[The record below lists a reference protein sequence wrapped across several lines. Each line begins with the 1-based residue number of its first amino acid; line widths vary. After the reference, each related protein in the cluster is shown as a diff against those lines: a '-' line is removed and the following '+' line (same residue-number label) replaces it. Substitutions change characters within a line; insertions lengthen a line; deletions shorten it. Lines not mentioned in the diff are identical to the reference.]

1 MEKQTIGGF
10 LATLRKAN
18 GYTQQEVAEKIG
30 VSNKTL
36 SSWETDK
43 TCPDL
48 TLIPVLAD
56 LYGVTSDEILR
67 AGRRRSETAEKEQN
81 AEDRAAVNEK
91 NIRAVLKKQSRTF
104 KNRNYVLRGVSVAV
118 WILLA
123 AAILFRLYVSMAA
136 AIVFAVLFGA
146 GMVTLIILLHIF
158 SDSVLGFVSDGG
170 ENGEKAEDVA
180 AYKSNVYKERYK
192 TIAAFSFP
200 LCLFPVGLMLVCCVA
215 CIAGGWDSISAM
227 LALLAALGLWIAAIA
242 SFLVYRAYR
251 NRIEKYLLSE
261 REKNSFSFNG
271 KLLKKC
277 MLSGACA
284 SGILTVLFILVSAFP
299 SLFIWRDTLYAAGKE
314 DFKRHV
320 QTVELPTG
328 YSYPSDMPQGE
339 YYFDIADAV
348 KELRENGEKREIGL
362 GNGFFLNGTAAE
374 SHSQD
379 GFMTY
384 EALSLSW
391 KDEND
396 SQVEMYYYIIQN
408 IVYSEKAD
416 AFLLRYGDYN
426 PSDLYVEEKKDVYT
440 VGTQTTLARG
450 IKLAIGFLEFLPVPV
465 CFFVF
470 CMNRKR

>member
-67 AGRRRSETAEKEQN
+67 AGRRRSETAEKEQ
-81 AEDRAAVNEK
+81 APEERAALNEK
-91 NIRAVLKKQSRTF
+91 NIRAVLKKQSRSF
-104 KNRNYVLRGVSVAV
+104 RNRNYVLRGVSVAV

-123 AAILFRLYVSMAA
+123 AAVLFWLYVSMAA

-158 SDSVLGFVSDGG
+158 SDNVLGFVSDSG
-170 ENGEKAEDVA
+170 ENGEKIEDVA
-180 AYKSNVYKERYK
+180 AYKLDVYRERYR
-192 TIAAFSFP
+192 TIAAFSLPFGII
-200 LCLFPVGLMLVCCVA
+200 PVGLTVVCWVA
-215 CIAGGWDSISAM
+215 WIAGGWDSVSGI
-227 LALLAALGLWIAAIA
+227 LALLAILGIWITALAAFGI
-242 SFLVYRAYR
+242 FRAYR

-261 REKNSFSFNG
+261 KEKSLFSFHG

-277 MLSGACA
+277 MISGAWA
-284 SGILTVLFILVSAFP
+284 SAVVAVLFVMVSAFP
-299 SLFIWRDTLYAAGKE
+299 SLFIWRDELYSAEKE
-314 DFKRHV
+314 DFRRYV

-328 YSYPSDMPQGE
+328 YHYPSEMPKGE
-339 YYFDIADAV
+339 YYFDIAAAV
-348 KELRENGEKREIGL
+348 KELSENNKKTEIEL
-362 GNGFFLNGTAAE
+362 ENGFFLSGTAAE
-374 SHSQD
+374 RNSQD
-379 GFMTY
+379 GLMTY
-384 EALSLSW
+384 ENLSLCW
-391 KDEND
+391 KDEKD
-396 SQVEMYYYIIQN
+396 SQVEMDYYIVQN
-408 IVYSEKAD
+408 IVYAEKAD
-416 AFLLRYGDYN
+416 AFLLRYASYEA
-426 PSDLYVEEKKDVYT
+426 SDLFVREKKGVYT

-450 IKLAIGFLEFLPVPV
+450 LRMAICFLGFLPVPV
-465 CFFVF
+465 CFSVY
-470 CMNRKR
+470 CIKRRR